1 MCYLY
6 GISKCQVCLSCKLCA
21 INPFRNKTF
30 LKCYL
35 KKEKKKRERDFF
47 LLFSFAAIVMLKSKI
62 GAVQK
67 LLAEIFFMLF

>member
-21 INPFRNKTF
+21 INPLRNKTF

-35 KKEKKKRERDFF
+35 KKKKMKRDC
-47 LLFSFAAIVMLKSKI
+47 LFPTIQFGSNSNV
-62 GAVQK
+62 
-67 LLAEIFFMLF
+67 EE